1 MPAQWFTVKFPE
13 SEGLDWIEEAVAT
26 KFGGLAAAAYRGNE
40 ERIIYLR
47 ALENDKDLLRKQLKA
62 LMDDGV
68 LSFEERA

>member
-1 MPAQWFTVKFPE
+1 MPPRWFTVNFPE
-13 SEGLDWIEEAVAT
+13 SEDLDWIANAVET

-47 ALENDKDLLRKQLKA
+47 ALENDKDLLRRQLEA
-62 LMDDGV
+62 LMRDGV